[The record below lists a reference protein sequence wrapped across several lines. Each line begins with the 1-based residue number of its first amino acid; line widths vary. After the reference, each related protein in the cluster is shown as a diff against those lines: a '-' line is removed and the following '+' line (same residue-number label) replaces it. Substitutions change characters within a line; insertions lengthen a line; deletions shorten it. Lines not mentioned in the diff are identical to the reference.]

1 MAGAVKTIFY
11 LETLAQR
18 IADFCF
24 MLIPRKRPSRQRL
37 ADCRLVSHRGEH
49 DNRRTRE
56 NTLAAFRAVAEAG
69 IWGIEFDVR
78 WTRDLHPVVIHDPTS
93 GRVFDKDLSV
103 ADVSLQ
109 QLRRQIPEIPTLE
122 EVVAEFGGHTHLMV
136 ELKRDRLGRDQIK
149 AERLAK
155 IFSALQAGRDFHFLA
170 LQADLFEPAAFAGA
184 SSCLLVAELDINR
197 FSQQVIEHGYGGLC
211 GQYLLMSKTLI
222 ERHQA
227 RGQKLG
233 SGFPASRQC
242 FYRELNR
249 GVDWVFTNHALKLGA
264 IRRRL
269 LDRG

>member
-136 ELKRDRLGRDQIK
+136 ELKRDRLDRDQSK
-149 AERLAK
+149 AERLAI